1 MTQVLSALPAAVN
14 LLLYKGDDFTMTLT
28 VTNPDGSAASLTGA
42 TFKAQIR
49 TAPGAATLL
58 ASFTT
63 SVATN
68 VVTLMLPNASSATLP
83 AACAWDCQM
92 TATAGTITTL
102 AAGTVSVSGDV
113 SV

>member
-1 MTQVLSALPAAVN
+1 MTQILSALPAAVD
-14 LLLYKGDDFTMTLT
+14 LYLYKGDDFSMTLT
-28 VTNPDGSAASLTGA
+28 VTNPDGSAANLTWA

-49 TAPGAATLL
+49 SAPGAATLW

-68 VVTLMLPNASSATLP
+68 VVTLALANTASATLP
-83 AACAWDCQM
+83 ATAAWDCQM
-92 TATAGTITTL
+92 TALGGTVTTL
-102 AAGTVSVSGDV
+102 AGGNVRVSGDV